1 MLYITNIWKNLVFSL
16 LLSNNSFKMV
26 YKSDKFILSN
36 NEIFVENMY
45 LYDGLFKMNV
55 MIIITMNES

>member
-1 MLYITNIWKNLVFSL
+1 
-16 LLSNNSFKMV
+16 MV

>member
-1 MLYITNIWKNLVFSL
+1 M
-16 LLSNNSFKMV
+16 MV

-36 NEIFVENMY
+36 NEIFVEKMY